1 MGLCKGRVQ
10 TLLDRDKM
18 AEIWHLEMKFPER
31 KCLNLDRDYIQ
42 LWSSCGVQLTKSQYC
57 QAMQIAN
64 IVITCLSHITK
75 NIPRNETAWY
85 RRSKINVTWLLG
97 DLDTETDV
105 ALHFW
110 SVRIK
115 IEMWG
120 MFWVHRFGNQ
130 DLVPVSVS
138 MIAGDRKW
146 RPFWMVVNLED
157 SLYLFPG
164 IGINEI

>member
-120 MFWVHRFGNQ
+120 KLLGTSLWQPRFG
-130 DLVPVSVS
+130 SS
-138 MIAGDRKW
+138 FGFHDRR
-146 RPFWMVVNLED
+146 RPQMTAILDGCKF
-157 SLYLFPG
+157 G
-164 IGINEI
+164 R